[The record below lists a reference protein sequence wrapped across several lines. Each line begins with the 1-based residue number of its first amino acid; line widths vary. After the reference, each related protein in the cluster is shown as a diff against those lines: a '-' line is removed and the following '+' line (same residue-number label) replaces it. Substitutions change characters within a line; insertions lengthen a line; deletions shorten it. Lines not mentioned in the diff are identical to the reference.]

1 MQRRMRYAVMLD
13 GEYVKVTSDSFEHTG
28 MYVVHDAR

>member
-1 MQRRMRYAVMLD
+1 VMLD
-13 GEYVKVTSDSFEHTG
+13 GEYVKVTDGSFEHTG